1 MPTLATGTSPSSNP
15 APRRAKSAGFTLV
28 ELMIVVFII
37 GLMTAAVVITFG
49 GNSRDSELD
58 EEGERIDALFAY
70 VREQAELQTR
80 DYGFLMNR
88 LNYGFVVFDPISN
101 QWRTVQ
107 EDDALRER
115 KIPEGLVPT
124 LVVEGRNVVLDSK
137 RPAISDLKPQVM
149 IFANGDLTSFE
160 VNLEREGS
168 GEQARVYSDED
179 SRIVLVLPGR
189 EQTATDANGVVSAP

>member
-1 MPTLATGTSPSSNP
+1 
-15 APRRAKSAGFTLV
+15 
-28 ELMIVVFII
+28 MIVVFII

-189 EQTATDANGVVSAP
+189 EQTTTDANGVVSAP

>member
-1 MPTLATGTSPSSNP
+1 MPTLATGISPSNNP

-189 EQTATDANGVVSAP
+189 EQTTTDANGVVSAP